1 VIIVILELTV
11 DEMMVFNVLTESGLS
26 DFAILAQLFDT
37 FGLTTRMMKR
47 SEIVDAIKGGIAC

>member
-1 VIIVILELTV
+1 MILELTV